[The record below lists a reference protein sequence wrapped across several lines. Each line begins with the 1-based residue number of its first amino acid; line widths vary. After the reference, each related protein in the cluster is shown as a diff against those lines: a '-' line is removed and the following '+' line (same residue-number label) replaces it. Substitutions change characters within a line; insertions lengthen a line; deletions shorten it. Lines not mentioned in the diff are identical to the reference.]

1 MPGQDAGKYNMT
13 VCIER
18 RGNSFDDQHMY
29 ILSSVKHYQTDHVL
43 GHKGNLN
50 KLIHLVIHSKD
61 LLSIMKQ
68 TLCWV

>member
-50 KLIHLVIHSKD
+50 QCKKGKKSHNLYSLSPTQSK
-61 LLSIMKQ
+61 
-68 TLCWV
+68 